1 MSRFREVIGQKV
13 LEREQAARIGTV
25 ASLIVDCSERRV
37 VALRV
42 RGVKGRKDLVHW
54 NDVTGAGPDAVVISG
69 VGALR
74 EATSER
80 ERQAR
85 AGGLDFLGKRVL
97 TDRGIEAGT
106 VQDVE
111 FDPGSGALRVLL
123 TTSGPLEADR
133 LRALGS
139 YAVIV
144 RAQPISSRE

>member
-42 RGVKGRKDLVHW
+42 RGVKGHQDLVHW

-69 VGALR
+69 LGALR
-74 EATSER
+74 AAAGER
-80 ERQAR
+80 ERRAR
-85 AGGLDFLGKRVL
+85 SGGLDFLGKRVL
-97 TDRGIEAGT
+97 TDRGIAAGT

-111 FDPGSGALRVLL
+111 FDPGSGALQVLI
-123 TTSGPLEADR
+123 TSNGPLEADR
-133 LRALGS
+133 LRAMGT

-144 RAQPISSRE
+144 RAEPETTS